1 MGVGDLTIQQLQEIK
16 EAFEL
21 FDTDSS
27 GKNPAPATH
36 GGLLATGLARVGGIS
51 GCGVEGLKGAAVA
64 FWMERG
70 MLQSWEIA

>member
-1 MGVGDLTIQQLQEIK
+1 MRCTLRITEEAMGVGDLTIQQLQEIK

-36 GGLLATGLARVGGIS
+36 GGLLATGLAAGQEPSAGQRLDANG
-51 GCGVEGLKGAAVA
+51 
-64 FWMERG
+64 
-70 MLQSWEIA
+70 

>member
-51 GCGVEGLKGAAVA
+51 DVVWRA
-64 FWMERG
+64 
-70 MLQSWEIA
+70 